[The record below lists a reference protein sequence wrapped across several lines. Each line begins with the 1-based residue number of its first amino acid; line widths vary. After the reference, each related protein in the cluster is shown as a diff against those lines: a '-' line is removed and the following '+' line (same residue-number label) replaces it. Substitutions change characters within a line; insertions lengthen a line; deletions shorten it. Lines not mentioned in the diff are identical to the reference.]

1 VAKRLV
7 GGLLAGCLVV
17 ACVAGLL
24 LVAHPDVG
32 AARPSSAA
40 PASPSPSPTP
50 TVAVLPPLYGGPSAS
65 PFEMVA
71 GRRAWT
77 NQAVALVAHPGE
89 GGTPTVH
96 LGAGY
101 PLTWL
106 SGHVQ
111 ADGQDWDQVVWRSPS
126 RHGEGWLPASAIAL
140 SDPGIPATAGL
151 DALSLDL
158 EDYAEA
164 QAEKLGV
171 GVFDA
176 DDGITYGYNEDH
188 QYLMASSVKV
198 AIMCT
203 FLSQI
208 EKQGRE
214 PTPHE
219 RSLLDSMIRF
229 SSNDSAQDLWDQTG
243 DQKAMRAFLKSAGI
257 TGITPASNYNG
268 WGYSSASPLGM
279 VSLLRA
285 LHEGT
290 ILTPEHRALALGLM
304 SRITP
309 EQQVGVGDS
318 SPAGAKVAMKDGWYP
333 VTDGSGWLMNSSGIV
348 EVGDRT
354 YILSVYT
361 DRNRN
366 LTVGKK
372 IVRRVCYLVG
382 VSMVAPEAAG
392 EGR

>member
-1 VAKRLV
+1 VS
-7 GGLLAGCLVV
+7 LVV
-17 ACVAGLL
+17 ACAAGLA
-24 LVAHPDVG
+24 LVTHTDAG
-32 AARPSSAA
+32 AARPSSV
-40 PASPSPSPTP
+40 ASATPSPTI
-50 TVAVLPPLYGGPSAS
+50 AEPPKLYGGPSAS
-65 PFEMVA
+65 PFEMIP

-77 NQAVALVAHPGE
+77 NQAVALVAQPGD
-89 GGTPTVH
+89 GGAPTVH

-106 SGHVQ
+106 SGHVS

-140 SDPGIPATAGL
+140 IDPGIPATAGL
-151 DALSLDL
+151 DALNLDL
-158 EDYAEA
+158 EAYAEA
-164 QAEKLGV
+164 QGDKLGV
-171 GVFDA
+171 AVFDV
-176 DDGITYGYNEDH
+176 DSGITYGYMENR

-198 AIMCT
+198 SIMCT

-208 EKQGRE
+208 EKQGRK
-214 PTPHE
+214 PTSHE
-219 RSLLDSMIRF
+219 SYLLDSMIRF
-229 SSNDSAQDLWDQTG
+229 SNNDSAQALWDQTG

-279 VSLLRA
+279 VALLRA

-318 SPAGAKVAMKDGWYP
+318 SPPGAKVAMKDGWYP

-348 EVGDRT
+348 EVGGRT

-372 IVRRVCYLVG
+372 IVRQVCYLVG
-382 VSMVAPEAAG
+382 VSMVASG
-392 EGR
+392 VSG